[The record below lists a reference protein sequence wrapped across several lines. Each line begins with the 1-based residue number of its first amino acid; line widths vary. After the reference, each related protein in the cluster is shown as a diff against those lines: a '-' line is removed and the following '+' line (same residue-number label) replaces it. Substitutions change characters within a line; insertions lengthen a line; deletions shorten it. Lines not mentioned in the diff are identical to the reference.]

1 MKLLFT
7 FYQPSGGMGTL
18 NHIRCEA
25 LQQAGVT
32 CHLLYSNYSE
42 GYKNIKGITTFITN
56 QDDEIRDIIQ
66 KEAYD
71 AIIVASDYFLLEKL
85 RNIGYKGT
93 IIYEVQGFG
102 DWETSRQTIQTVAP
116 YVITHCNAVLL
127 PDTSH
132 LVSLFKSHTQ
142 YIKQFSFNNP
152 LDTSNFR
159 YIAYPIKPCPVI
171 GWVGRIEHNKNWSD
185 FLEIGYRMIDLNPH
199 LYLWMFV
206 DTDLSDPSEKE
217 RFESRVDQLEL
228 RPRLIRYS
236 NVPQRL
242 MADYY
247 SIIGDSGGFLCST
260 SLLEGFGY
268 AVAEAL
274 LCRCPVLATDSDGVR
289 SFIFHKKTGMFY
301 KRDDIDD
308 AVQKANDMMTIK
320 SLRTTLRESG
330 EMHIVK
336 HFSVDAYVRNFI
348 SMLKNL
354 GVHPQS

>member
-7 FYQPSGGMGTL
+7 FYHPSGGMGTL

-32 CHLLYSNYSE
+32 CHLLYSKYSQ

-56 QDDEIRDIIQ
+56 QDEEIRDIIH
-66 KEAYD
+66 KESYD

-85 RNIGYKGT
+85 RNLGYKGT

-102 DWETSRQTIQTVAP
+102 DWETSLLTIQTVAP
-116 YVITHCNAVLL
+116 YVITYSNAVLL

-142 YIKQFSFNNP
+142 SVRQFSFNLP
-152 LDTSNFR
+152 LDTRKFR
-159 YIAYPIKPCPVI
+159 YIAYPIKPFPII

-185 FLEIGYRMIDLNPH
+185 FLEIGHRMIEENPH
-199 LYLWMFV
+199 LYLWMFC
-206 DTDLSDPSEKE
+206 DMDLSAPSEKE
-217 RFESRVDQLEL
+217 RFESKVDQLEL
-228 RPRLIRYS
+228 RSRLIRYV
-236 NVPQRL
+236 NVPQQL

-260 SLLEGFGY
+260 SFLEGFGY

-289 SFIFHKKTGMFY
+289 RFIFHNKTGMFY
-301 KRDDIDD
+301 NRGDIDD
-308 AVQKANDMMTIK
+308 AVQKANDMMINK
-320 SLRTTLRESG
+320 SLRTTLREAG
-330 EMHIVK
+330 EMHILK
-336 HFSVDAYVRNFI
+336 HFSEDAYVRNFI
-348 SMLKNL
+348 YMLKNL
-354 GVHPQS
+354 GIAT